1 MEICINYCNPLL
13 KFAPVCVVKQPQVV
27 QDAVVWAHISPLL
40 MEFHWLPVTAKSKLL
55 TYSSWISSLFCLCYR
70 SSAAFCT

>member
-13 KFAPVCVVKQPQVV
+13 KVAPVCVVKQPQVV

-40 MEFHWLPVTAKSKLL
+40 MELHWLPVTAKSILL
-55 TYSSWISSLFCLCYR
+55 TYK
-70 SSAAFCT
+70 